1 MGYQMVSTNRIY
13 NYAIHS
19 VITAIIVLIGMLIM
33 KHQMPPRIVKID
45 LVGITAHYTQL
56 MMKETV
62 DGNGANTPKV
72 KKISE
77 TIKANLEPIISD
89 YAVKNHVVIIQ
100 AQALVDTTTPDIT
113 NQIIEQLDR
122 KLK

>member
-1 MGYQMVSTNRIY
+1 MNKLFVTRIY

-19 VITAIIVLIGMLIM
+19 VITAIIVLIGMLLM

-45 LVGITAHYTQL
+45 LVAITTHYTQL

-62 DGNGANTPKV
+62 DGNSATNPEV

-77 TIKANLEPIISD
+77 TIKANLEPIISE
-89 YAVKNHVVIIQ
+89 YADKNHVVIIQ
-100 AQALVDTTTPDIT
+100 AQALVDTNTPDIT
-113 NQIIEQLDR
+113 NKIIEQLDR